1 MSIQATSISEPQI
14 KYLYQLLDQIENGKL
29 FVPKFQRGFV
39 WKDEQRLNLL
49 RSIKSG
55 IPIGSLL
62 LWETTQYD
70 LITFDKIGGLSIP
83 HPPKPNSHIPRA
95 YLLDGHQRLSTLFGS
110 LKRSANEALEDKAN
124 IVDDINWRVYY
135 DLEEEDFLLLKIS
148 EAPKFDWMPA
158 NVLLD
163 SLTLLKFLRTLKDD
177 ELIQRADRLSRTFI
191 SYKIPLVVIETDD
204 VEHATTAFQRINS
217 SGTQMS
223 YVDMVAAL
231 SWSKDF
237 DLKEKI
243 QEVQEKLADVN
254 WEELDEKLILSACKA
269 ILELEIY
276 KANADTTSQKIKENP
291 KILDEVADNFIQV
304 AEFLKENCGIY
315 SPQMLPYSYQSVL
328 LAEAIRAN
336 PLPNETVSQEL
347 KNWLWRTAY
356 TEEFSGINEANMQRA
371 LDDILSLANGKIY
384 NIGALKEKIVPFP
397 KQFHF
402 KSSRAKLLAL
412 RLAKL
417 KPRQLS
423 GKLLKAGELLGLHG
437 NSAIIRLNSDYPSLP
452 ENCFIF
458 ELKEASKFRNY
469 LLNNR
474 LNQNSLFPS
483 LDDWDHNFLDSHAI
497 SKKAAQAL
505 KQGDYNQFLSER
517 RKTLIELEKSFIQPL
532 GLDSESE

>member
-1 MSIQATSISEPQI
+1 MSIQTSISEPQI

-55 IPIGSLL
+55 IPVGSLL

-70 LITFDKIGGLSIP
+70 LNTFDKIGGLSVP
-83 HPPKPNSHIPRA
+83 SPPKANSHIPRA
-95 YLLDGHQRLSTLFGS
+95 YLLDGHQRLSTLFGT
-110 LKRSANEALEDKAN
+110 LKRSVNEALEDKAN
-124 IVDDINWRVYY
+124 IVDDINWRIYY
-135 DLEEEDFLLLKIS
+135 DLVEEDFLLLKMRDIPQS
-148 EAPKFDWMPA
+148 HWMPA

-163 SLTLLKFLRTLKDD
+163 SLALLKFLRRLKDD
-177 ELIQRADRLSRTFI
+177 ELIQPADRLSKTFI
-191 SYKIPLVVIETDD
+191 SYKIPLVVVETDD
-204 VEHATTAFQRINS
+204 LEHATTAFQRINS
-217 SGTQMS
+217 TGTSMS
-223 YVDMVAAL
+223 HVDMVAAL
-231 SWSKDF
+231 SWREDF

-243 QEVQEKLADVN
+243 REVQEKLAKVD
-254 WEELDEKLILSACKA
+254 WEELNEKLILSACKA
-269 ILELEIY
+269 ILGLEIY
-276 KANADTTSQKIKENP
+276 KANADITSQKISQNP
-291 KILDEVADNFIQV
+291 KMLDEVADNFIQV
-304 AEFLKENCGIY
+304 AQFLKSCDIY
-315 SPQMLPYSYQSVL
+315 SPKILPYGYQSVL

-336 PLPNETVSQEL
+336 PLPNEIIYQEL

-371 LDDILSLANGKIY
+371 LEEILSLANGEIY
-384 NIGALKEKIVPFP
+384 EIGTLKEKIAPFP

-417 KPRQLS
+417 KPRHID

-437 NSAIIRLNSDYPSLP
+437 NNAITRLNSDYPSIP

-458 ELKEASKFRNY
+458 ALKEASQFRNY

-474 LNQNSLFPS
+474 LNHDLFPS
-483 LDDWDHNFLDSHAI
+483 LEYWDNDFLRSHAI
-497 SKKAAQAL
+497 SKTAAQAL
-505 KQGDYNQFLSER
+505 KQSNFDQFLSER

-532 GLDSESE
+532 GLDYDSQ